1 MILANSI
8 INNTINDNSANS
20 TINADSVIDIY

>member
-8 INNTINDNSANS
+8 INITINTNSANS
-20 TINADSVIDIY
+20 TINANSEIDIY

>member
-8 INNTINDNSANS
+8 INNTINANSANS
-20 TINADSVIDIY
+20 TINADSVINIY

>member
-8 INNTINDNSANS
+8 NNTTINTNNANS
-20 TINADSVIDIY
+20 TINANSVIDIY